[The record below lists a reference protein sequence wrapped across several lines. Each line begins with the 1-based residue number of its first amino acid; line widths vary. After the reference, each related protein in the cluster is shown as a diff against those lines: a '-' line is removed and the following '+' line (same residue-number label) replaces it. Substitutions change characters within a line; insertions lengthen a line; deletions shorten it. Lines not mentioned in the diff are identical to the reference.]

1 MAYAPLSTYNSA
13 GGDGSILGQ
22 FVEKDHGRTFEFSTA
37 DSTPFEGF
45 GELVWI
51 RDEQSRYAR
60 ILKTVAYVVVDEDEN
75 GDPVVEKWNIKRHT
89 LYA

>member
-1 MAYAPLSTYNSA
+1 MAYAPTSTLFA
-13 GGDGSILGQ
+13 PAGDGSILGQ

-45 GELVWI
+45 GELVWLA
-51 RDEQSRYAR
+51 DEQSRYAR
-60 ILKTVAYVVVDEDEN
+60 ILKTVAYVVVDEDVN
-75 GDPVVEKWNIKRHT
+75 GAPVVEKWNIKRHT